1 MKSMNKLLFW
11 LTLILLAIPAGAQS
25 IDGRW
30 IFDKSV
36 DYEGLTP
43 SSTPP
48 SIMPLQITNAQAML
62 PSNCTA
68 SLRQQSYYPGGPFQ
82 PLLKSGEDEPA
93 IANFLSKQFN
103 FSLGSVK
110 VYYVAD
116 VGVTCNK
123 LGSHFLV
130 NDEKLIAIRGG
141 SLFYA
146 FKREKSALGAV
157 GTNTALANMGG
168 LKTSLLP
175 FNLDTYNN
183 TCLGSMPKRKGVPL
197 ANKKCNSAFA
207 PYIVGP
213 TSKVALLKLIGAHAY
228 VKNGAR
234 GASEDYDNPVSHG
247 LHPVALVFPPLK
259 GVVLVRVD
267 DVEGGDV
274 RDAMSGAYLAI
285 KDGKV
290 TDQLNE
296 GCSFNADYVCSA
308 QGEPARY
315 RLLETGKFSSM
326 N

>member
-1 MKSMNKLLFW
+1 MSRQYLWITLL
-11 LTLILLAIPAGAQS
+11 LLAIPAGAQS

-30 IFDKSV
+30 MFDKSV
-36 DYEGLTP
+36 DYESLTP
-43 SSTPP
+43 SPTPP
-48 SIMPLQITNAQAML
+48 SSLPLQITNALVML
-62 PSNCTA
+62 PANCTV

-82 PLLKSGEDEPA
+82 LLLKSGEDEPA

-103 FSLGSVK
+103 FLLASVK

-116 VGVTCNK
+116 VGVTCNN
-123 LGSHFLV
+123 LGGHFLV

-141 SLFYA
+141 SIFYS

-157 GTNTALANMGG
+157 GAKTALANMGG

-175 FNLDTYNN
+175 FNLDNYNN
-183 TCLGSMPKRKGVPL
+183 TCLGSMPKRKGVPQ
-197 ANKKCNSAFA
+197 ANRKCSSVFA

-213 TSKVALLKLIGAHAY
+213 TSKVALLKMIGAHAY

-247 LHPVALVFPPLK
+247 LHPVVLVFPPLK
-259 GVVLVRVD
+259 GVLLVRVD

-274 RDAMSGAYLAI
+274 RDVMSGAYLAI

-290 TDQLNE
+290 MDQLNE